1 MIVTVE
7 WMERWFE
14 TFNSSYFDAQLP
26 LPVMALS
33 RARTRLGQMAFK
45 RESWLGYQGHD
56 LYQGVEGE

>member
-14 TFNSSYFDAQLP
+14 TFNISYFDAQLP

-45 RESWLGYQGHD
+45 RASKPPTEVKSS
-56 LYQGVEGE
+56 EKR

>member
-45 RESWLGYQGHD
+45 RASR
-56 LYQGVEGE
+56 